1 MLCATKKNMVI
12 NVIKT
17 IMGEKDGRKMWQDLQ
32 ALGNWHS
39 SWSRVHLSQ
48 SVEIVISKATW
59 VMPKGEWPL
68 FFEVMAN
75 IKLPTRFAASFKKYM
90 VIGKLGAM
98 KSHDYHIVF

>member
-1 MLCATKKNMVI
+1 
-12 NVIKT
+12 
-17 IMGEKDGRKMWQDLQ
+17 
-32 ALGNWHS
+32 
-39 SWSRVHLSQ
+39 
-48 SVEIVISKATW
+48 
-59 VMPKGEWPL
+59 MPKGEWPL